1 MKKQFKC
8 FQAVEF
14 CIQIVL
20 KVLRFKTSLESA
32 ADQSFDQGGN
42 QMGTVQT
49 KFGVLLERRFDRDM
63 MVARKSRAIA
73 IQLVGD
79 DRSTGFNVVVDKR
92 LQ

>member
-1 MKKQFKC
+1 
-8 FQAVEF
+8 
-14 CIQIVL
+14 
-20 KVLRFKTSLESA
+20 
-32 ADQSFDQGGN
+32 
-42 QMGTVQT
+42 MGTVQT